1 MARKHKK
8 IEHHPGELNLTAMID
23 VAFQLLNFFIITT
36 HPVDV
41 LTHLDV
47 FRPSPDLHA
56 PRLTQAPPVIRIE
69 IFPDS
74 MLLNAQPVNRQRLVD
89 FLAAQ
94 ASLDTRKT
102 ILIQCSQKSTHGQL
116 VDVLDQC
123 TRLKLSNISVI
134 SST

>member
-1 MARKHKK
+1 MARERKK

-23 VAFQLLNFFIITT
+23 VAFQLLNFFIITS
-36 HPVDV
+36 HPVAV
-41 LTHLDV
+41 LTYLDV
-47 FRPSPDLHA
+47 FRPSPDKNA

-69 IFPDS
+69 IFPDH
-74 MLLNAQPVNRQRLVD
+74 MLLNDMQVTMPRLVD

-102 ILIQCSQKSTHGQL
+102 VLIQCSQKSLHGQL
-116 VDVLDQC
+116 IAVLDQC